1 MVGLYRFFP
10 IRFGVVFVADFL
22 RKLWTSAST
31 RSQRGL
37 QPWTSLWLRRCEGA
51 KLHWLFHPNDCSID
65 FGFSGRFSSDWL
77 GSTVNLQGLPSFR
90 VSGSELGPRLFWV
103 PGYTREIRV
112 ELQPYTNHCAP
123 FSYTQGYGRIGHPK
137 LLAYHGLPTR
147 YNLDDIQL
155 YRGAHHSVLPTG
167 LHVLFPRS
175 ANRVSFGS
183 SWSIHFHFWQKA
195 GGCWGAR

>member
-1 MVGLYRFFP
+1 M
-10 IRFGVVFVADFL
+10 
-22 RKLWTSAST
+22 
-31 RSQRGL
+31 
-37 QPWTSLWLRRCEGA
+37 
-51 KLHWLFHPNDCSID
+51 
-65 FGFSGRFSSDWL
+65 
-77 GSTVNLQGLPSFR
+77 
-90 VSGSELGPRLFWV
+90 

-175 ANRVSFGS
+175 ANPGFPLEAAGPSTSTSDKKLADAEGRGS
-183 SWSIHFHFWQKA
+183 PKS
-195 GGCWGAR
+195 

>member
-1 MVGLYRFFP
+1 M
-10 IRFGVVFVADFL
+10 
-22 RKLWTSAST
+22 
-31 RSQRGL
+31 
-37 QPWTSLWLRRCEGA
+37 
-51 KLHWLFHPNDCSID
+51 
-65 FGFSGRFSSDWL
+65 
-77 GSTVNLQGLPSFR
+77 
-90 VSGSELGPRLFWV
+90 

-167 LHVLFPRS
+167 LHLFSRGPQTRGFLWKQL
-175 ANRVSFGS
+175 VHPLPLLTK
-183 SWSIHFHFWQKA
+183 SWRMLRGDVVPNPEWLY
-195 GGCWGAR
+195 